1 MISRKIKAAL
11 LLFAGAA
18 SMLLSFVPEN
28 ANASFFIGGETVARF
43 RYRCCGADPTN
54 FGFVMRIRLSEQT
67 TGGLERVFP
76 ALMWQ
81 GTTIGC
87 VAPKMVFM
95 GIGINKIIGR
105 IRVVVAI
112 FGICMPKL

>member
-1 MISRKIKAAL
+1 MISRKIKVSFV
-11 LLFAGAA
+11 LFAGI
-18 SMLLSFVPEN
+18 LSALVPLIPQN
-28 ANASFFIGGETVARF
+28 AHASFFIGGETVARF

-54 FGFVMRIRLSEQT
+54 FGFVMRIKLSEQT

-81 GTTIGC
+81 GVTIGC

-95 GIGINKIIGR
+95 GIGINKRIGR
-105 IRVVVAI
+105 IRVVVPI
-112 FGICMPKL
+112 FGICMPKF